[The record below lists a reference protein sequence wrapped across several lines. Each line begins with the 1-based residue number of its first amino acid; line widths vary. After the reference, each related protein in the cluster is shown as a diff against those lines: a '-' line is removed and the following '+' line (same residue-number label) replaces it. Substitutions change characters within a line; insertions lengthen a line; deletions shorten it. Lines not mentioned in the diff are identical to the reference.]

1 MTGDFAV
8 ALDEEQT
15 KVMTLEAFADTIIPG
30 EKRSPDDHAIAGVS
44 EGGGAVAAG
53 ALELLHDPATGVT
66 AGLPYL
72 AVSLNGHAANYAQEH
87 GIELDP
93 ELPAF
98 VALDYE
104 HRASLIL
111 SLTANGH
118 PEKDGWVLLVMFSN
132 MAFDIAPHRSTKEAL
147 AEGHPG
153 LLAMGY
159 TPPGEDGLWR
169 FKEFSYKRDLARRLP
184 NTTPSGSP
192 A

>member
-1 MTGDFAV
+1 M

-15 KVMTLEAFADTIIPG
+15 KIMTLEAYADTIVPG

-53 ALELLHDPATGVT
+53 AIEVLEDPASGVA

-98 VALDYE
+98 VSLSYDQ
-104 HRASLIL
+104 RAAVITIL
-111 SLTANGH
+111 TTPGH
-118 PEKDGWVLLVMFSN
+118 PEKDGWVLLAMFSN
-132 MAFDIAPHRSTKEAL
+132 MAFDVAPHKSTKDAL

-153 LLAMGY
+153 LVQMGMM
-159 TPPGEDGLWR
+159 PPNDDGLWR
-169 FKEFSYKRDLARRLP
+169 FKDFSYGRDMARRLP

>member
-1 MTGDFAV
+1 M

-44 EGGGAVAAG
+44 EGGGAVTAG
-53 ALELLHDPATGVT
+53 ALELLEDPATGVT

-72 AVSLNGHAANYAQEH
+72 AIGLNAHATNYAQEH

-98 VALDYE
+98 VSLDYDQ
-104 HRASLIL
+104 RAALIL
-111 SLTANGH
+111 QLTAPGH
-118 PEKDGWVLLVMFSN
+118 PEKDGWVLLALFSN
-132 MAFDIAPHRSTKEAL
+132 MAFDIAPHKSTLDAL

-153 LLAMGY
+153 LVQMGMMA
-159 TPPGEDGLWR
+159 PNEDGLWR
-169 FKEFSYKRDLARRLP
+169 FKEFSYKRDMARRLP

>member
-1 MTGDFAV
+1 MTGDHAV

-15 KVMTLEAFADTIIPG
+15 KIMTLEAYADTIVPG

-44 EGGGAVAAG
+44 EGGGAVACG
-53 ALELLHDPATGVT
+53 AIEVLEDPASGVA

-72 AVSLNGHAANYAQEH
+72 VVALNGHAANYAEEH

-98 VALDYE
+98 VSLSYE
-104 HRASLIL
+104 HRAQLIL
-111 SLTANGH
+111 TLTAPGH
-118 PEKDGWVLLVMFSN
+118 PERDGWVLLVMFSQ
-132 MAFDIAPHRSTKEAL
+132 MAWDVAPTKNTAVAL

-153 LLAMGY
+153 LTQMGFM
-159 TPPGEDGLWR
+159 PPDEDGLWR
-169 FKEFSYKRDLARRLP
+169 FKDFSYGREMARRLP